1 MGEDCAYILFCS
13 QCSGICS
20 VEDGHVTHFLSVGM
34 VGSGPGAQATACA
47 HLCERIMGL
56 RRALAR

>member
-1 MGEDCAYILFCS
+1 MGEECAHTLFCS
-13 QCSGICS
+13 QCSGICN

-34 VGSGPGAQATACA
+34 VGSGPEAQPPVCT

-56 RRALAR
+56 RRALAC

>member
-1 MGEDCAYILFCS
+1 MGDECEYILFSS
-13 QCSGICS
+13 QCSGICN
-20 VEDGHVTHFLSVGM
+20 VEDGHVTYFLSVGM
-34 VGSGPGAQATACA
+34 VGSGPGAQATAFA